1 MWTLIAVLLIS
12 WNGVFGTSDIC
23 NERVS
28 SVCLSSSSRPSFPE
42 TEEELEKVCQI
53 LLTAFR
59 CVRNYAERCEIETA
73 EVKEIETFSEALT
86 EICREDTL
94 LHSNVVQNL
103 PCLKDIFQH
112 AEQQCQGF
120 TRNAINHLY
129 EQVMNAGNANGD
141 ENHVYRV
148 FDCLFVSIQ
157 AHCFV
162 TQTVEKCGSRA
173 KDAVLEIMEKSRLVD
188 EECPGSVQK
197 EVLELLNVL
206 ALATEE
212 EVHVKRLLGGKK

>member
-1 MWTLIAVLLIS
+1 MWILALTLFIS
-12 WNGVFGTSDIC
+12 WNGVFGSSDIC
-23 NERVS
+23 KERVS
-28 SVCLSSSSRPSFPE
+28 TACLISSSRPSFPE
-42 TEEELEKVCQI
+42 TEEELDSVC
-53 LLTAFR
+53 LTVQR
-59 CVRNYAERCEIETA
+59 QLQCIRNYAETCGIEGLDIAEGNEIEVYSEVLA
-73 EVKEIETFSEALT
+73 EV
-86 EICREDTL
+86 CRKDTQ

-112 AEQQCQGF
+112 VRQQCQGF

-129 EQVMNAGNANGD
+129 EQVVNLGNENSD
-141 ENHVYRV
+141 DNHVYGV
-148 FDCLFVSIQ
+148 FDCLYVAVK

-173 KDAVLEIMEKSRLVD
+173 KDAVLEIMEKAKLVE
-188 EECPGSVQK
+188 EECPDSVQK

-212 EVHVKRLLGGKK
+212 EVHVK